1 MCVCVCKREC
11 VCVCARGCEIPA
23 GRVVGLG
30 GRPETNK
37 APTGVDD
44 ELCLTVKVVF
54 QAYYVSG
61 VY

>member
-1 MCVCVCKREC
+1 MCVREN
-11 VCVCARGCEIPA
+11 VCVCARGCEICA

-30 GRPETNK
+30 GRPETANK

-54 QAYYVSG
+54 
-61 VY
+61 